1 MTIVLLAA
9 LVAYLLG
16 SLSFAVIVSRLSGLP
31 DPYSYG
37 SGNPG
42 ATNVLRT
49 GRKLAALLTLAGDF
63 GKGVVA
69 VLLATQ
75 MARAGEWPGAE
86 LLAAVAGLAAFLGHV
101 FPVFFGFRGGKGV
114 ATAAGI
120 LLALDWRLGLAILA
134 VWLGV
139 AFVSRYSSL
148 AALVASLLAPF
159 VAIWV
164 GLSGAGV
171 VAILMMSILLL
182 WRHRSNIVRLVQ
194 GRETRIGSG
203 QKDVPVP

>member
-1 MTIVLLAA
+1 MLLK
-9 LVAYLLG
+9 V
-16 SLSFAVIVSRLSGLP
+16 VSH
-31 DPYSYG
+31 
-37 SGNPG
+37 
-42 ATNVLRT
+42 V
-49 GRKLAALLTLAGDF
+49 
-63 GKGVVA
+63 
-69 VLLATQ
+69 
-75 MARAGEWPGAE
+75 
-86 LLAAVAGLAAFLGHV
+86 AAVAGLAAFLGHV

-171 VAILMMSILLL
+171 VAILMMSMLLL

>member
-1 MTIVLLAA
+1 MTMVLLVA

-31 DPYSYG
+31 DPHTYG

-49 GRKLAALLTLAGDF
+49 GRKWAALLTLLGDA

-69 VLLATQ
+69 VLIAAHLGGGGEGAT
-75 MARAGEWPGAE
+75 AGLSGAVAA
-86 LLAAVAGLAAFLGHV
+86 LAALMGHL
-101 FPVFFGFRGGKGV
+101 FPVFFRFRGGKGV

-120 LLALDWRLGLAILA
+120 LLALDWRLGLAVLA
-134 VWLGV
+134 TWLGV
-139 AFVSRYSSL
+139 AFLSRYSSL
-148 AALVASLLAPF
+148 AALSASLVAPF
-159 VAIWV
+159 LALLLGLPVAGIAAV
-164 GLSGAGV
+164 LV
-171 VAILMMSILLL
+171 MSILLL

-194 GRETRIGSG
+194 GRETRIGG
-203 QKDVPVP
+203 ERKQAD